1 MRAVNLLPAGT
12 SQRKSFEGSG
22 ILIVGLVVVF
32 ALVVGGLGM
41 TYMSASSSISSSQ
54 DELAAVHAQI
64 AALPPGQRPPSAAEQ
79 QLASNRSVRVQALNA
94 ALSGRVSWDRVLRQ
108 VDLVLPSDVWLTDL
122 SGQAPVQAAPAA
134 TTPGAPVTTPAPS
147 ASSGSCN
154 GGNFC
159 LSGYTYSQE
168 SVARLLTRLAAVPAL
183 NGVALDKSTS
193 QAVGKQTVYQFTIH
207 AQLSTGGGA

>member
-1 MRAVNLLPAGT
+1 MRAVNLLPAD
-12 SQRKSFEGSG
+12 SAQRKSFEGSG

-79 QLASNRSVRVQALNA
+79 QLASDHSTRVQALNA
-94 ALSGRVSWDRVLRQ
+94 VLSGRVSWDRVLRQ

-122 SGQAPVQAAPAA
+122 SGQAPVQATPAA
-134 TTPGAPVTTPAPS
+134 TTPAPS
-147 ASSGSCN
+147 TSNGSCN

-168 SVARLLTRLAAVPAL
+168 SVARLLTRLAAAPAL
-183 NGVALDKSTS
+183 NSVTLDKSTS
-193 QAVGKQTVYQFTIH
+193 QAMGKQTVYQFTIH